1 MKGLRHIKQWSA
13 RARYGIT
20 RRALS
25 ALRRIRSVNYLDSY
39 VTSAPGP
46 QNALGIFQG
55 EWSSI
60 LPAPLTD
67 FQAGSASLFND
78 SRVTWFVEEVG
89 GIEGRSVLEL
99 GPLEGGHSFMFE
111 RLGAREVIAIE
122 ANTRAYLKCLIIK
135 ELLDL
140 RRVRFLCGDFLE
152 YLRTDGT
159 DFDLVFASGVLY
171 HMRNPAELIALMAQR
186 CRQHLFLWTHYYVPS
201 LSASHLRR
209 FTTSD
214 GEHAGF
220 RHTLYRQKYGSTA
233 YIRGFCGGSAP
244 FCCWMSRDDIL
255 RCLDYFGFN
264 DIRIGFDQP
273 DHPNGPAFA
282 VTATRRIPS

>member
-1 MKGLRHIKQWSA
+1 MKGLRRIKEWSV
-13 RARYGIT
+13 RARRGIK

-25 ALRRIRSVNYLDSY
+25 LLRETPSVNYLDSY

-46 QNALGIFQG
+46 QNAVDIFQG

-60 LPAPLTD
+60 LPPPLTD
-67 FQAGSASLFND
+67 IQAGSHGLFND
-78 SRVTWFVEEVG
+78 PRVTWFAEQVG
-89 GIEGRSVLEL
+89 GVEGRSVLEL
-99 GPLEGGHSFMFE
+99 GPLEGGHSFMLE

-140 RRVRFLCGDFLE
+140 RRVRFLCGDFRE

-159 DFDLVFASGVLY
+159 DFDVVFACGVLY

-186 CRQHLFLWTHYYVPS
+186 CRQHLFLWTHYFVPS
-201 LSASHLRR
+201 LSASHPSR
-209 FTTSD
+209 FTTLE
-214 GEHAGF
+214 GEYAGF
-220 RHTLYRQKYGSTA
+220 RHTLYRQQYGSATFSSC
-233 YIRGFCGGSAP
+233 FCGGTAP